1 MKNQRYINHDER
13 FGSSVYMFTI
23 PEMIAQYRDLGWDE
37 YEDDNGIIVE
47 MSDDEI
53 IDDILD
59 HDIEEV

>member
-1 MKNQRYINHDER
+1 MKKRYINHDER
-13 FGSSVYMFTI
+13 FGAEVYAFTL